1 MQDHI
6 GEIKHSAKQIYRC
19 NHITRFEK
27 YKLVREELSHL
38 SLKEKEILI
47 AECKRDLETN
57 KGLLRVGE
65 LVNTAIAVL
74 GARGTCIFSGVLTS
88 KGVSLDNVKDD
99 FFLFGMILWVLL
111 LIAYIANTLH
121 NKCDCSTRYLLDI
134 LTENE

>member
-47 AECKRDLETN
+47 AECK
-57 KGLLRVGE
+57 KIWKPIKACCV
-65 LVNTAIAVL
+65 
-74 GARGTCIFSGVLTS
+74 
-88 KGVSLDNVKDD
+88 
-99 FFLFGMILWVLL
+99 W
-111 LIAYIANTLH
+111 AN
-121 NKCDCSTRYLLDI
+121 
-134 LTENE
+134 